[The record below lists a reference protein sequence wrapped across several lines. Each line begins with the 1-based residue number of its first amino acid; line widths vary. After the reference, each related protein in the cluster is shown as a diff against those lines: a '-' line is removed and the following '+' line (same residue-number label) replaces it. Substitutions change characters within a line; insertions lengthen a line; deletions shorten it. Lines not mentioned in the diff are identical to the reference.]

1 MVTIDFWMTLE
12 YVNLINF
19 LKKKLCIFLILNLF
33 LDFLFRSN
41 NLTKFREFI
50 LDSLRKFIN

>member
-19 LKKKLCIFLILNLF
+19 LRIFLCIFLILNLF